1 MSDKLE
7 AAAMVREKAWGVVC
21 YDDTD
26 AESVRVPVSR
36 LRALRA
42 ALDEPAPEPKI
53 GKCAGCGK
61 EIQSYDGVVAY
72 TEGTFC
78 NRACVDALLAPET
91 AVEPLDDALRNA
103 HREMAEAGPR
113 EEKDRVHHDCC
124 LDAVMDYEGH
134 VRRLAGL
141 PDSLSA
147 ALSRVHGNLAAAPET
162 AKAMV
167 DKAMRRA
174 GFSGVP
180 ETAIERR
187 PEMEIA
193 RAACGCGWCAA
204 GNPEDAPLSETIDC
218 RIAVALRALRAERGD
233 KP

>member
-1 MSDKLE
+1 MTDPKRDDRLLPTVRD
-7 AAAMVREKAWGVVC
+7 AASNLLDVLDRTPNNGGPFVETIAAC
-21 YDDTD
+21 
-26 AESVRVPVSR
+26 
-36 LRALRA
+36 RALRA
-42 ALDEPAPEPKI
+42 ALDEPAPEPKL

-91 AVEPLDDALRNA
+91 AAEPLDDALRNA

-162 AKAMV
+162 A
-167 DKAMRRA
+167 
-174 GFSGVP
+174 
-180 ETAIERR
+180 IERR

-193 RAACGCGWCAA
+193 RAACGCAWCAA

-218 RIAVALRALRAERGD
+218 RMDVALRALRAERGD